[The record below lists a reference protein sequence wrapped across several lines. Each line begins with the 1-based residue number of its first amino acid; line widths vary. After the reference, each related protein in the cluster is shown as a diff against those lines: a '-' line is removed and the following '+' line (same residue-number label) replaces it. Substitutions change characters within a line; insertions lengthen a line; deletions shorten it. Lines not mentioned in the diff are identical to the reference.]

1 MKKITAML
9 LAIAMLFAFA
19 SCGGKEDGED
29 ARTELVTDN
38 DGKAVTNNE
47 GEFVTEIV
55 TEAPSGSAEST
66 GTTAE
71 ETTLE
76 PVSAP
81 SDDPSTWTD
90 EQIVEFYKAAAVR
103 SKTKVTSKEAKV
115 INEISVNNGTGFIG
129 RVVKWATPFLENAL
143 KDSITEFE
151 GITGGYENLSVSDT
165 TSTKAYKSGK
175 YTVIEMTMKEQTDGV
190 HGDRFSGT
198 VGHAIS
204 VVGDLSVVA
213 DALPMFNVD
222 FDNADIKLKYSDP
235 KLKVKINKDGIIEK
249 GTWSY
254 TVNVTI
260 AELVASADAFP
271 SIVVTFE
278 DAFGSVGYEIT
289 TGGGF

>member
-1 MKKITAML
+1 MKRFIAML
-9 LAIAMLFAFA
+9 LAISMLFAFA

-29 ARTELVTDN
+29 ARTELVTGN
-38 DGKAVTNNE
+38 DGEAVTNNE

-76 PVSAP
+76 PISAP

-103 SKTKVTSKEAKV
+103 SKTKVKSKEAKV

-129 RVVKWATPFLENAL
+129 KVVDWATPFLEDAL
-143 KDSITEFE
+143 KDSITEFD

-165 TSTKAYKSGK
+165 ASTKAYKSGE
-175 YTVIEMTMKEQTDGV
+175 YTVIEMTLKEQTDGA

-222 FDNADIKLKYSDP
+222 FDNADIKLRYANP

-271 SIVVTFE
+271 SIVVTIE
-278 DAFGSVGYEIT
+278 DAFGSVGYVIT
-289 TGGGF
+289 VGGGF

>member
-1 MKKITAML
+1 MKKIIAML
-9 LAIAMLFAFA
+9 LALAMLFAFA
-19 SCGGKEDGED
+19 SCGDNND
-29 ARTELVTDN
+29 DVRTELVTDTQ
-38 DGKAVTNNE
+38 GEAVTNND

-90 EQIVEFYKAAAVR
+90 EQIVEFYKAAAAR
-103 SKTKVTSKEAKV
+103 SKTKVKSKEAKV
-115 INEISVNNGTGFIG
+115 INEISVNNGDGFIG
-129 RVVKWATPFLENAL
+129 KVVDWATPFLEDAL
-143 KDSITEFE
+143 KDSITEFD

-165 TSTKAYKSGK
+165 ASTKAYKSGE
-175 YTVIEMTMKEQTDGV
+175 YTVIEMTLKEQTDGA

-222 FDNADIKLKYSDP
+222 FDNADIKLRYANP

-254 TVNVTI
+254 TVNVII

-271 SIVVTFE
+271 SIVITIE
-278 DAFGSVGYEIT
+278 DAYGSVGYVIT

>member
-1 MKKITAML
+1 MKKITAIL
-9 LAIAMLFAFA
+9 LVFTLLFALA
-19 SCGGKEDGED
+19 SCGGSKEDDNKGAEI
-29 ARTELVTDN
+29 VTN
-38 DGKAVTNNE
+38 SDGDAVTNDE
-47 GEFVTEIV
+47 GEYVTK
-55 TEAPSGSAEST
+55 
-66 GTTAE
+66 TAE
-71 ETTLE
+71 ETVSDAGESSTEGTTLE
-76 PVSAP
+76 PVSIP
-81 SDDPSTWTD
+81 STDPSTWSA
-90 EQIVEFYKAAAVR
+90 EEIVEFYKAAAIR

-115 INEISVNNGTGFIG
+115 INEITVNNGTGFIG
-129 RVVKWATPFLENAL
+129 KVVEWATPFLEDAL

-165 TSTKAYKSGK
+165 ASTKAYQSGE
-175 YTVIEMTMKEQTDGV
+175 YTVIEMTLKEQTDGA

-222 FDNADIKLKYSDP
+222 FDNADIKLRYSDA
-235 KLKVKINKDGIIEK
+235 KLKVKINKDGVIEK

-260 AELVASADAFP
+260 NDLLASADAFP
-271 SIVVTFE
+271 AIEITIN
-278 DAFGSVGYEIT
+278 DAYGSVGYVIT

>member
-1 MKKITAML
+1 MKRFIAML
-9 LAIAMLFAFA
+9 LAISMLFAFA

-29 ARTELVTDN
+29 ARTELVTGN
-38 DGKAVTNNE
+38 DGEAVTNNE
-47 GEFVTEIV
+47 GEFITEIV

-103 SKTKVTSKEAKV
+103 SKTKVKSKEAKV

-129 RVVKWATPFLENAL
+129 KVVAWATPFLEDAL
-143 KDSITEFE
+143 KDSITEFD

-165 TSTKAYKSGK
+165 ASTKAYKSGE
-175 YTVIEMTMKEQTDGV
+175 YTVIEMTLKEQTDGA

-222 FDNADIKLKYSDP
+222 FDNADIKLRYANP

-271 SIVVTFE
+271 AIVVTIE
-278 DAFGSVGYEIT
+278 DAFGSVGYVIT

>member
-1 MKKITAML
+1 MKRFIAML
-9 LAIAMLFAFA
+9 LAISMLFAFA

-29 ARTELVTDN
+29 ARTELVTGN
-38 DGKAVTNNE
+38 DGEAVTNNE

-55 TEAPSGSAEST
+55 TESPSGSAEST

-103 SKTKVTSKEAKV
+103 SKTKVKSKEAKV

-129 RVVKWATPFLENAL
+129 KVVDWATPFLEDAL
-143 KDSITEFE
+143 KDSITEFD

-165 TSTKAYKSGK
+165 ASTKAYKSGE
-175 YTVIEMTMKEQTDGV
+175 YTVIEMTLKEQTDGA

-222 FDNADIKLKYSDP
+222 FDNADIKLRYANP

-271 SIVVTFE
+271 AIVVTIE
-278 DAFGSVGYEIT
+278 DAFGSVGYVIT

>member
-1 MKKITAML
+1 MKRFIAML
-9 LAIAMLFAFA
+9 LAISMLFAFA

-29 ARTELVTDN
+29 ARTELVTGN
-38 DGKAVTNNE
+38 DGEAVTNNE

-76 PVSAP
+76 PISAP

-103 SKTKVTSKEAKV
+103 SKTKVKSKEAKV

-129 RVVKWATPFLENAL
+129 KVVDWATPFLEDAL
-143 KDSITEFE
+143 KDSITEFD

-165 TSTKAYKSGK
+165 ASTKAYKSGE
-175 YTVIEMTMKEQTDGV
+175 YTVIEMTLKEQTDGA

-222 FDNADIKLKYSDP
+222 FDNADIKLRYANP

-271 SIVVTFE
+271 AIVVTIE
-278 DAFGSVGYEIT
+278 DAFGSVGYVIT
-289 TGGGF
+289 VGGGF